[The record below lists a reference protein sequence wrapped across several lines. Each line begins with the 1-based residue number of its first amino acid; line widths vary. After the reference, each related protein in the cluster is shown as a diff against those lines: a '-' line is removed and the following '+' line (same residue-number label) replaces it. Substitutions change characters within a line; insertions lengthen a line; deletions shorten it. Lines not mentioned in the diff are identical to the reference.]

1 MGGSL
6 DILTQRHDILYTQR
20 GMNHMFK
27 VIYTYASFLPE
38 SLGEARHMNLGEFE
52 TVDAARDYILS
63 EFDQTVAK
71 YDDDGEAEY
80 PTEYLSKHYAKAY
93 SIEAV

>member
-1 MGGSL
+1 
-6 DILTQRHDILYTQR
+6 
-20 GMNHMFK
+20 MFK
-27 VIYTYASFLPE
+27 VIYTYESFLPE

-63 EFDQTVAK
+63 EFDQTIAK
-71 YDDDGEAEY
+71 YDDDGEAWM
-80 PTEYLSKHYAKAY
+80 PTKYLSDHYTKAY